1 MENKGE
7 QTNTMIIIFS
17 VTRGWGAE
25 IENGK
30 EEEVEVRPTVLNGK
44 LKEDS
49 IQKSTFNLKP
59 SC

>member
-49 IQKSTFNLKP
+49 I
-59 SC
+59 